1 MIIKKAVR
9 KLTLETYS
17 ELPNKRT
24 GTLIN
29 FRITVIKNNYF
40 YFAKLY
46 DFGVQNCFFVRIRNC
61 QFV

>member
-29 FRITVIKNNYF
+29 FRIAVLKKNHF
-40 YFAKLY
+40 
-46 DFGVQNCFFVRIRNC
+46 
-61 QFV
+61 